1 MEIVLRD
8 LVRGSIPARNSAA
21 YSDAKIDAALWNAAC
36 IVLNT
41 LRPIRNGL
49 DTTDYTDPKIPGR
62 YMSTQVAIAIEILA
76 KEGAQGESSHREQ
89 GLSRVYTSGDI
100 STRVMTHITPI
111 AESGG

>member
-1 MEIVLRD
+1 MEPRD
-8 LVRGSIPARNSAA
+8 LVRSMLPTRNSAA
-21 YSDAKIDAALWNAAC
+21 YSDSKIDAALFNAAL
-36 IVLNT
+36 IVHLT
-41 LRPIRNGL
+41 LRPIRNGVDRTNYL
-49 DTTDYTDPKIPGR
+49 NPTVPGK
-62 YMSTQVAIAIEILA
+62 YIGVQAAIAVEILA